1 MNKRL
6 LITMT
11 GTLLGM
17 NAVFVNAPIEAK
29 QKVAM
34 VVTEEKP
41 VTITTAEQFIDRY
54 CSVLIDPATGQPII
68 DQATEIEKAIPQFAP
83 AVNDKNYTVILEGNT
98 QFLQLDKTLQDQI
111 KALYAQKAEALKS
124 DPKNIVGASTYDEL
138 VAQAAQLKTS
148 IDQAA
153 VNQQPGDPAQQPVD
167 TTQQPVQPE
176 QPVTDTNQQPADAS
190 QQPADPVQQP
200 AEPENQPVEPT
211 QPTDQQVPN
220 NENKEQP
227 ASIEEN
233 AKQDEN
239 TIPITENTTG
249 PSSNEAQPD
258 PVDEPEINQQ
268 PAVQEPA
275 VNEASELIA
284 AKTLSIDPLSMVNPK
299 IDEPVASQPEKK
311 EEQPQSLIAALSH
324 TSEENTEPK
333 EIAAVDT
340 TSSVQ
345 ETVVPQAAQT
355 TNESSLSSAAEEF
368 IRTYASENG
377 ATYKS
382 ATQMNYSKIISGL
395 SSWNRLSREDK
406 DKVNASLQQA
416 GGKTYQKLLQEAQ
429 SIQFT
434 SRNTLQI
441 RQAPRINTASTTHA
455 GLYGMLCG
463 LAAAILGYLFTKR
476 KEF

>member
-29 QKVAM
+29 QKIAM

-41 VTITTAEQFIDRY
+41 VAITTAEQFIDRY

-68 DQATEIEKAIPQFAP
+68 DQATEIEKAIPQFTP

-138 VAQAAQLKTS
+138 VAQAVQLKTS

-153 VNQQPGDPAQQPVD
+153 VSQQPGDPAQQPVD

-176 QPVTDTNQQPADAS
+176 QPVTDPIQQPADAS
-190 QQPADPVQQP
+190 QQPADP
-200 AEPENQPVEPT
+200 AEQENQPVEST
-211 QPTDQQVPN
+211 QPTDQQVPV
-220 NENKEQP
+220 NENEEQP
-227 ASIEEN
+227 ASSQEN

-239 TIPITENTTG
+239 TVPTTENTTE

-258 PVDEPEINQQ
+258 PVSETEIT
-268 PAVQEPA
+268 QEPTA
-275 VNEASELIA
+275 PETTINEASELIA
-284 AKTLSIDPLSMVNPK
+284 AKTLSVDPLSMVNPK
-299 IDEPVASQPEKK
+299 IDEPAATQTEEKQ
-311 EEQPQSLIAALSH
+311 EQPQSLIAALSH
-324 TSEENTEPK
+324 ASKENTEPK
-333 EIAAVDT
+333 EIAASDT

-406 DKVNASLQQA
+406 DTVNASLQQA

-463 LAAAILGYLFTKR
+463 LATAILGYLFTKR